1 MSRPHRASRGRRRI
15 GPAAGRAAGRS
26 SDHRG
31 DLPALSHIRRRG
43 HPGRRHRVEV
53 RTADPRAGKPRAPVG
68 RARRWN
74 HRSRGERPLAGT
86 ACPEMSRSGRLRS
99 GVGRRRV
106 GRAGPRRDLDRS
118 ARPRSQPAG
127 PRALARRAAGPAR
140 ALLPEGR
147 DRSRLGRGPRG
158 VRSRRTVYRRAVT
171 FAAATPDH
179 AVRGEDAARR
189 GAADLRARKLRVR
202 SRSVSG
208 GSGGQMGALRE
219 GLIDLAAA
227 RLGGNAL
234 LASDEFFA
242 PKSNLLEPG
251 RGVFIEGRY
260 TKRGKWMDGW
270 ETRRRRGPGYDW
282 CIIRLGAPGVIR
294 ALTVDTNHFRGN
306 HPAECSLDAVDL
318 AGAPT
323 ARRLHA
329 LAGAWWERLP
339 RAPLAGHTE
348 NDFSIRGD
356 ARATHVRLNIYPDGG
371 VARLR
376 VWGEARPDW
385 RRITAAR
392 RGAGPIDLVAV
403 EHGGLPLATSDQF
416 FSEPLNLIMPGRP
429 RDLGDGW
436 ETRRRRGPGHDWVVL
451 RLGRRGVIER
461 VDLDTTHFKGNFP
474 ESASLEGCDVVGR
487 SAPPDDAPWRELVA
501 RTTLRANA
509 RHRLAVPPGRR
520 DPLTHVRLNIFP
532 DGGVARLRVWGRV
545 LL

>member
-1 MSRPHRASRGRRRI
+1 
-15 GPAAGRAAGRS
+15 
-26 SDHRG
+26 
-31 DLPALSHIRRRG
+31 
-43 HPGRRHRVEV
+43 
-53 RTADPRAGKPRAPVG
+53 
-68 RARRWN
+68 
-74 HRSRGERPLAGT
+74 
-86 ACPEMSRSGRLRS
+86 
-99 GVGRRRV
+99 
-106 GRAGPRRDLDRS
+106 
-118 ARPRSQPAG
+118 
-127 PRALARRAAGPAR
+127 
-140 ALLPEGR
+140 
-147 DRSRLGRGPRG
+147 
-158 VRSRRTVYRRAVT
+158 RAVT

-323 ARRLHA
+323 ARRLRA
-329 LAGAWWERLP
+329 LGGAWLERLP

-356 ARATHVRLNIYPDGG
+356 ARATHVRLNIYPD
-371 VARLR
+371 
-376 VWGEARPDW
+376 
-385 RRITAAR
+385 
-392 RGAGPIDLVAV
+392 
-403 EHGGLPLATSDQF
+403 
-416 FSEPLNLIMPGRP
+416 
-429 RDLGDGW
+429 
-436 ETRRRRGPGHDWVVL
+436 DWVVL

-461 VDLDTTHFKGNFP
+461 CELDTTHFKGNFP
-474 ESASLEGCDVVGR
+474 ESASLEGCEAPGLAG
-487 SAPPDDAPWRELVA
+487 SALPPDTAVWRELLA
-501 RTTLRANA
+501 RTELRSNA
-509 RHRLAVPPGRR
+509 VHRFALARARASV
-520 DPLTHVRLNIFP
+520 THVR
-532 DGGVARLRVWGRV
+532 
-545 LL
+545 